1 MPTRRPSTWPTGKVD
16 PAYRGAWPK
25 LRAQVLRE
33 EPTCQLRL
41 PGCTITSTD
50 CDHIIPKDAGGTNE
64 RSNLRGLCRSCHK
77 KVTATYRNH
86 KQLVFPPRTPKS
98 MLLPV
103 SLPPGGSTQAL
114 SQNGRRRPAYRLVPT
129 SDGSRG
135 REAIKL
141 MADAGLKLDPWQQD
155 HLNDGM
161 ATVGED
167 WAADEVVILVPRQ
180 NGKTIDLVAR
190 GLWGPT
196 LGGEGLVLFTAHE
209 FKTAREAFLLAK
221 SLCETPVLQRFKPK
235 ISVSHGKEG
244 ISFANETRLLFIAR
258 SRTSGRGFSPD
269 CVILDEAF
277 QLDDLALSAL
287 KPSLAAAKAPQ
298 LWYASSAPHDTST
311 VLRRLAVRGRA
322 GEARKLV
329 YLEWSAPE
337 SADPSDPEAWA
348 ISNPGIGHRI
358 DPEFIASELDSL
370 EPRDFERERLG
381 RWDEEVGGQWIPEDA
396 WDACETQEG
405 SQAAQN
411 GSQIALAL
419 AGSPTGETAALVSA
433 AVSDVPTIHV
443 EGFWTADAV
452 DVLAIEESIRLACQR
467 LPVIRIGA
475 DPARWSRT
483 LAVLGQEGYPVVE
496 WPWTPA
502 KAIPACTR
510 FHEAVTNRQLTHS
523 GDEDLATHVA
533 NAIVKTDA
541 RGSRITRESR
551 YSTKRID
558 LAVAAVIAHDMAC
571 DLQNQAFKVWT

>member
-1 MPTRRPSTWPTGKVD
+1 M
-16 PAYRGAWPK
+16 
-25 LRAQVLRE
+25 E
-33 EPTCQLRL
+33 EAGLRL
-41 PGCTITSTD
+41 D
-50 CDHIIPKDAGGTNE
+50 E
-64 RSNLRGLCRSCHK
+64 
-77 KVTATYRNH
+77 
-86 KQLVFPPRTPKS
+86 
-98 MLLPV
+98 
-103 SLPPGGSTQAL
+103 
-114 SQNGRRRPAYRLVPT
+114 
-129 SDGSRG
+129 
-135 REAIKL
+135 
-141 MADAGLKLDPWQQD
+141 WQQD

-161 ATVGED
+161 ATSGEE

-190 GLWGPT
+190 ALWGPT
-196 LGGEGLVLFTAHE
+196 LGVERLVLFTAHE

-221 SLCETPVLQRFKPK
+221 SLCETPALQKFKPK
-235 ISVSHGKEG
+235 VSVSHGKEG
-244 ISFANETRLLFIAR
+244 ITFTDGSRLLFIAR

-311 VLRRLAVRGRA
+311 VLRRLAVRGRT

-329 YLEWSAPE
+329 YLEWSAPDGR
-337 SADPSDPEAWA
+337 SNDDPEAWA
-348 ISNPGIGHRI
+348 LSNPGIGHRI

-396 WDACETQEG
+396 WNACEGQE
-405 SQAAQN
+405 SPEK

-433 AVSDVPTIHV
+433 TVTEVPAIQV
-443 EGFWTADAV
+443 EGLWTADAV
-452 DVLAIEESIRLACQR
+452 DVLAIEEAIRMACKR
-467 LPVIRIGA
+467 LPVIHIGA

-483 LAVLGQEGYPVVE
+483 LAVLGQEGYPVIE

-523 GDEDLATHVA
+523 GDEDLAGHVA
-533 NAIVKTDA
+533 NAVVKTDI

-551 YSTKRID
+551 YTTKRID
-558 LAVAAVIAHDMAC
+558 LAIAAVMAHEMAC
-571 DLQNQAFKVWT
+571 ELQNQAFKVWV